1 MTVYDTELAAVS
13 RTPQVIVELGITSC
27 QNWYA
32 QTATEYLW
40 ATQEFDNVA
49 WTKTGGCTVTPNTTV
64 APDGTTTADTIA
76 FAVAGTDSIDGG
88 GLVITSANRAFTGS
102 VFLKAAAPGTIT
114 LRIHDTGTTESTA
127 VVVNVT
133 TAWTRFWNHC
143 LFSGG
148 AAGGAF
154 LKIERGAGDL
164 ASVFAW
170 GANLTRNPGDVDAEV
185 RFPYVLSFSTFPNA
199 GTCAA
204 ADAGDGSRCW
214 YSFPTCQDPA
224 DFNVGHAYES
234 SDLQG
239 LKVFRFCLKNAPI
252 PLGGED
258 IWPMIKSVDFTPQ
271 KIDPERAV
279 TVNERVKVQFYD
291 DAASWAWNQDK
302 ASLGAKNNTG
312 TPSGNFWR
320 RFARIYRNYS
330 NPRNYAK
337 VYVGYVASGM
347 TYGLFQQRG
356 SYILTNIEIGSDGL
370 VTLTLADKLRLT
382 KVTSTGVSQAK
393 APAKISETNLLNG
406 GINNAVTSLV
416 VDNAAELTPISTE
429 TPAGYN
435 VCIEMSYDVVGGNEF
450 MNVGSINTTTNTL
463 GSLQRGRWG
472 TVAKSHLDNAK
483 WREVLQ
489 FGTEFSTPASAPLG
503 KNPID
508 IVVELLKRPGLL
520 AADIDTATLND
531 ERDTWLAGGVTADVE
546 TGIVFKRAGG
556 VADSSDGCIASQQDV
571 EKFLKQ
577 IREAIMLNLFVNES
591 SQVTGKVFA
600 PARPSVTLT
609 EITDAT
615 EIVRDSIDVDENED
629 SRVTRVAV
637 AYDLFAGKSGDSL
650 ADYAKIIV
658 YVGSDEESAGDYGDK
673 RTRIVLCPW
682 IKSSGSATAQKLAS
696 HLFTRYKNPARRV
709 SFSLEI
715 KDDGV
720 KCGDFV
726 NLTTAF
732 IQKPDG
738 STDAQRTMEVLS
750 KQRKADNSGLDVET
764 LDTGMGIATRYGFIA
779 PAGYPDYNAATALQH
794 RYAYIGTATVNQ
806 VGTTH
811 GPGYRI
817 W

>member
-27 QNWYA
+27 QNWYNQLA
-32 QTATEYLW
+32 IESLW
-40 ATQEFDNVA
+40 HTQEFDEA
-49 WTKTGGCTVTPNTTV
+49 YWTKSGGCTVNANTTA
-64 APDGTTTADTIA
+64 APDNTTTADTLNFAAAGDNLSAISIA
-76 FAVAGTDSIDGG
+76 GVAAASH
-88 GLVITSANRAFTGS
+88 AFTGS
-102 VFLKAAAPGTIT
+102 VFIKATGSGTIT
-114 LRIHDTGTTESTA
+114 LRIHDTGSGEVTTK
-127 VVVNVT
+127 VVNVT
-133 TAWTRFWNHC
+133 TSWQRFWINK
-143 LFSGG
+143 LFTG
-148 AAGGAF
+148 AAAGDPH
-154 LKIERGAGDL
+154 LKIERQAGDL
-164 ASVFAW
+164 AAVYAW
-170 GANLTRNPGDVDAEV
+170 GANLTQNPGNVDAEV
-185 RFPYVLSFSTFPNA
+185 RFPYTLNVIGFPNA
-199 GTCAA
+199 CSCAA
-204 ADAGDGSRCW
+204 TDAGDGSRCW
-214 YSFPTCQDPA
+214 YSFPTCQDPQH
-224 DFNVGHAYES
+224 FNIGHSYETA
-234 SDLQG
+234 DLQG
-239 LKVFRFCLKNAPI
+239 LKVFRFCLKNAPA

-302 ASLGAKNNTG
+302 SSIGAKINTA
-312 TPSGNFWR
+312 TPGGNFWR

-347 TYGLFQQRG
+347 TYALYQQRG
-356 SYILTNIEIGSDGL
+356 SYLITNLDIGSDGL

-406 GINNAVTSLV
+406 AINGVVTSLI
-416 VDNAAELTPISTE
+416 VDNAAELTPVSTE
-429 TPAGYN
+429 SPAGYN
-435 VCIEMSYDVVGGNEF
+435 VAIEMSYDGTHEY
-450 MNVGSINTTTNTL
+450 MNVTGIDTATNTL
-463 GSLQRGRWG
+463 TVQRGRWG
-472 TVAKSHLDNAK
+472 TAAQSHADNAR

-489 FGTEFSTPASAPLG
+489 FGTEHSTPANTPLG

-531 ERDTWLAGGVTADVE
+531 ERDTWLAGSVSGDIESGV
-546 TGIVFKRAGG
+546 VFKRAGG
-556 VADSSDGCIASQQDV
+556 TADSSDGCIATQQDV

-577 IREAIMLNLFVNES
+577 IREIIMLNLWVNES
-591 SQVTGKVFA
+591 SQVTGHVFA
-600 PARPSVTLT
+600 PARPTVTLT
-609 EITDAT
+609 EVTDTT
-615 EIVRDSIDVDENED
+615 EIVRDSIDIDENED

-637 AYDLFAGKSGDSL
+637 GYDLFAGKSGDSL

-682 IKSSGSATAQKLAS
+682 IKASGSATAQKLAS
-696 HLFTRYKNPARRV
+696 HLFSRYRNPARRV
-709 SFSLEI
+709 SLSLEI

-720 KCGDFV
+720 KCGDFI

-732 IQKPDG
+732 IQLPNG
-738 STDAQRTMEVLS
+738 STDSSRTMEVLS
-750 KQRKADNSGLDVET
+750 KQRKSDNSGLDIET
-764 LDTGMGIATRYGFIA
+764 LDTGMGIVTRYAFIA
-779 PAGYPDYNAATALQH
+779 PAGYPDYDSATAAQR
-794 RYAYIGTATVNQ
+794 RYGYIGTATDNQ
-806 VGTTH
+806 VGITH
-811 GPGYRI
+811 DPGYLI